1 MTLTTDATA
10 MTTTIT
16 MIMIMTK
23 ATANKELEDVMS
35 VLHCFGECDEYEH
48 DWMHDCFNHGHDH

>member
-48 DWMHDCFNHGHDH
+48 D